1 MRNHPL
7 VLLACSSL
15 IAAATGQQPVAAA
28 ASAPRAATTAPTIQL
43 LPPERLAHDGTPI
56 DMAGDI
62 GHVGPLFTDIDGDGK
77 PDLLLG
83 TFAGRIWV
91 FANVGTV
98 QAPKFTSKSTL
109 DADDGKEIR
118 IHNW

>member
-7 VLLACSSL
+7 ALLACSSL
-15 IAAATGQQPVAAA
+15 IAAATAQQPAAA
-28 ASAPRAATTAPTIQL
+28 DAASPREPTPAPTIQL
-43 LPPERLAHDGTPI
+43 LPPERLAADGKPI
-56 DMAGDI
+56 DLGCDI
-62 GHVGPLFTDIDGDGK
+62 GHIGPLFTDIDGDGK
-77 PDLLLG
+77 QDLLLG

-91 FANVGTV
+91 FANVGTA

-109 DADDGKEIR
+109 EADGVEIR

>member
-7 VLLACSSL
+7 ALLACSSL
-15 IAAATGQQPVAAA
+15 IASATAQQPVAAP

-43 LPPERLAHDGTPI
+43 LPPERLAADGKPI

-62 GHVGPLFTDIDGDGK
+62 GHVGPLFTDIDADGRK
-77 PDLLLG
+77 DLLLG

-91 FANVGTV
+91 FANTGTAT
-98 QAPKFTSKSTL
+98 APKFTSKSTL
-109 DADDGKEIR
+109 EGDGKEIR

>member
-1 MRNHPL
+1 MRTHPL

-15 IAAATGQQPVAAA
+15 IATATAQQPVAAP
-28 ASAPRAATTAPTIQL
+28 ASSPRAATTAPTIQL
-43 LPPERLAHDGTPI
+43 LPPERLVADGRPI
-56 DMAGDI
+56 DLGCDI

-91 FANVGTV
+91 FANVGTA

-109 DADDGKEIR
+109 EADGKEIR